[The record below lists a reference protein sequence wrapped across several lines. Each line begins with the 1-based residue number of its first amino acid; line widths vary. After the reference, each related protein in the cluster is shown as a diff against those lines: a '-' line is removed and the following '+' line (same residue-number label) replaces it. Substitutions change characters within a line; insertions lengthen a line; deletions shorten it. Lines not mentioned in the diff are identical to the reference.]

1 MVCSASSKKSTHLV
15 FDENSM
21 PKVVL
26 FQGVNKFVRHE
37 KRPEPCGPDLIEL
50 EVMSQAV
57 GLAKVALEQAGES
70 LAVAGLVAGHLVHGV
85 VDGIEASGLGA
96 LGKIGLAGGGAVLG
110 LNAHLEVLLGGVGH
124 DLAQEL
130 SKLGGVL
137 GLLVSSLLP
146 VQADLG
152 IALAMSDASH
162 GQVHTDLRALALEV
176 GAQVG
181 NDVLGDTLHLGDA
194 HDVLGSPLEL
204 PLLLLQETRTGNA
217 ALGALEVLGQL
228 VAVELFHITANGAN
242 KLHDSILSIDGDG
255 ALVRSRQGPLRTCV
269 LTRSIIHKCNQM

>member
-1 MVCSASSKKSTHLV
+1 
-15 FDENSM
+15 M
-21 PKVVL
+21 PKAVL

-37 KRPEPCGPDLIEL
+37 KGPNQYGPGLIEL

-70 LAVAGLVAGHLVHGV
+70 LAVAGLVASHLVHGV
-85 VDGIEASGLGA
+85 VDGIEAGGLGT

-130 SKLGGVL
+130 GELGGVL
-137 GLLVSSLLP
+137 GLLVGSLLP

-162 GQVHTDLRALALEV
+162 GQVHTDLRALALKV

-181 NDVLGDTLHLGDA
+181 NDVLRDTLHLGDA
-194 HDVLGSPLEL
+194 HDVLGGPLEL
-204 PLLLLQETRTGNA
+204 ALLLLQETRTGNA
-217 ALGALEVLGQL
+217 ALGALKILGQL

-242 KLHDSILSIDGDG
+242 KLHDSILSIDGDC
-255 ALVRSRQGPLRTCV
+255 ALVRSRKGPLRTCV
-269 LTRSIIHKCNQM
+269 LTSSIIHKCNQM

>member
-1 MVCSASSKKSTHLV
+1 
-15 FDENSM
+15 M
-21 PKVVL
+21 PKAVL
-26 FQGVNKFVRHE
+26 FQGVNKFMRHE
-37 KRPEPCGPDLIEL
+37 KGPNQYGPGLIEL

-70 LAVAGLVAGHLVHGV
+70 LAVAGLVASHLVHGV

-96 LGKIGLAGGGAVLG
+96 LGKIGLAGGGAVLS

-130 SKLGGVL
+130 SELGGML
-137 GLLVSSLLP
+137 GLLVGSLLP

-162 GQVHTDLRALALEV
+162 GQVHTDLGALALKV

-181 NDVLGDTLHLGDA
+181 NDVLGDALHLGDA

-204 PLLLLQETRTGNA
+204 TLLLLQETRTGNA

-242 KLHDSILSIDGDG
+242 KLHDSILSIDGDC
-255 ALVRSRQGPLRTCV
+255 ALVRSRKGPLRTCV
-269 LTRSIIHKCNQM
+269 LTSSIIHKCNQM

>member
-1 MVCSASSKKSTHLV
+1 MACSASFEKSTHLV
-15 FDENSM
+15 FDERPV
-21 PKVVL
+21 PKIAL
-26 FQGVNKFVRHE
+26 FQGVNESSRHKKARTNTVRAFF
-37 KRPEPCGPDLIEL
+37 EL
-50 EVMSQAV
+50 GVMSQAV
-57 GLAKVALEQAGES
+57 GLAKVALEQASES
-70 LAVAGLVAGHLVHGV
+70 LAVAGLVASHLVHGV

-130 SKLGGVL
+130 GELGGML
-137 GLLVSSLLP
+137 GLLVGSLLP

-162 GQVHTDLRALALEV
+162 GQVHTDLGALALKV

-181 NDVLGDTLHLGDA
+181 NDVLGDALHLGDA

-204 PLLLLQETRTGNA
+204 ALLLLQEARAGNA
-217 ALGALEVLGQL
+217 ALGALEILGQL

-255 ALVRSRQGPLRTCV
+255 ALVRSRKGPLRTCV
-269 LTRSIIHKCNQM
+269 LTSSIIHK

>member
-1 MVCSASSKKSTHLV
+1 
-15 FDENSM
+15 M
-21 PKVVL
+21 PKAVL

-37 KRPEPCGPDLIEL
+37 KGPNQYGPGLIEL

-70 LAVAGLVAGHLVHGV
+70 LAVAGLVASHLVHGV
-85 VDGIEASGLGA
+85 VDGIEAGGLGT

-110 LNAHLEVLLGGVGH
+110 LNAHLEVLLGRVGY

-130 SKLGGVL
+130 GELGGML
-137 GLLVSSLLP
+137 GLLVGSLFP

-152 IALAMSDASH
+152 IALAMSDARH
-162 GQVHTDLRALALEV
+162 GQVHTDLGALALKV

-181 NDVLGDTLHLGDA
+181 NDVLRDTLHLGDA

-204 PLLLLQETRTGNA
+204 TLLLLQEARTGNA
-217 ALGALEVLGQL
+217 ALGALKILGQL
-228 VAVELFHITANGAN
+228 IAVELFHITANGAN
-242 KLHDSILSIDGDG
+242 KLHDSILSIDGDC
-255 ALVRSRQGPLRTCV
+255 ALVRSRKGPLRTCV
-269 LTRSIIHKCNQM
+269 LTSSIIHKCNQM